1 MKVTI
6 GIVLIIGLLTIQS
19 FTFYDNS
26 FFQSQQTIWK
36 TVKSAALEVA
46 ETMPEDKYSY
56 QPTDTIRTFGA
67 QMNHIAYS
75 TGFLLDLFVKGKP
88 RKFEEPDASKMSKAA
103 IIESMN
109 KAFTGVDALMKSISK
124 EQLAEQVEFPP
135 QSGRMLTKAQIFDF
149 LRDHI
154 TNHRAKANLY
164 IRMVGIKPPRYT
176 F

>member
-1 MKVTI
+1 MKTSI
-6 GIVLIIGLLTIQS
+6 GVLLLALFTIQS
-19 FTFYDNS
+19 FKTFDND
-26 FFQSQQTIWK
+26 FYTNQQIIWK

-46 ETMPEDKYSY
+46 ETMPADKYSY

-75 TGFLLDLFVKGKP
+75 TGFLLDMFIMGKP
-88 RKFEEPDASKMSKAA
+88 MKFEEPDASKLSKAD
-103 IIESMN
+103 IIKMM
-109 KAFTGVDALMKSISK
+109 KAAFVRVDETMKSVSK

-135 QSGRMLTKAQIFDF
+135 KSGRMLTKAMIFDF

-164 IRMVGIKPPRYT
+164 IRMVGVKPPRYA